1 MAKQIP
7 FSLFL
12 EITTLAT
19 TSYAVG
25 HPLAVKLWSKE
36 LFHDTIG
43 ESFLGKF
50 MGKSPSSLLQIK
62 DETKKGAGDT
72 IYVGLRTRLSG
83 DGIQGDSTLEGSEEA
98 LSTFRDS
105 FLINQLRHAVRSGG
119 EMSQQRV
126 HFSVRDEAKD
136 GLQDWWTERL
146 EVSFANQLT
155 GYTDQ
160 SDTKYTGHN
169 ATVAPTATYRIM
181 AGGGHATEASLSATT
196 THAIKLSDL
205 DRAVALAKTQQ
216 SSGGTSYERIRPVRV
231 DGKDMYVC
239 FMHPWAIRQLR
250 ADASTAGNFFDIQK
264 AAMQGGKYSE
274 NPIVTGGN
282 FVYNNVIVHE
292 WSYLP
297 IATGAGGVTGGNS
310 VFRRA
315 VLCGAQAGVIG
326 FGQKNQ
332 STKMSWVEELFDY
345 ENQLGVAAGMIYGI
359 KKTVFNSVDF
369 GTIVLSGYAPS
380 P

>member
-1 MAKQIP
+1 MA
-7 FSLFL
+7 
-12 EITTLAT
+12 A
-19 TSYAVG
+19 TSYAVN

-36 LFHDTIG
+36 LFHDVIG

-50 MGKSPSSLLQIK
+50 MGKSSSSMLQIK

-72 IYVGLRTRLSG
+72 IYVGLRTRLTG
-83 DGIQGDSTLEGSEEA
+83 DGIQGDSTLEGTEEA
-98 LSTFRDS
+98 LTTYRDS
-105 FLINQLRHAVRSGG
+105 FVINQLRHAVRSGG

-146 EVSFANQLT
+146 ETSFANQLAGNT
-155 GYTDQ
+155 GQT
-160 SDTKYTGHN
+160 DTKYTGHN
-169 ATVAPTATYRIM
+169 ATVAPTATYRLLC
-181 AGGGHATEASLSATT
+181 GGAACAAETSLSATT
-196 THAIKLSDL
+196 THAVKLVDL

-216 SSGGTSYERIRPVRV
+216 SSGGISYERIRPIRV

-239 FMHPWAIRQLR
+239 FMHPWAISQLR
-250 ADASTAGNFFDIQK
+250 KDSGTAGNFFDIQK

-297 IATGAGGVTGGNS
+297 TTVGASDNTLY
-310 VFRRA
+310 RRA
-315 VLCGAQAGVIG
+315 VFCGAQAAVIG
-326 FGQKNQ
+326 FGQKGQ

-345 ENQLGVAAGMIYGI
+345 ENQLGVAAGLICGV
-359 KKTVFNSVDF
+359 KKTVFNGVDF

>member
-1 MAKQIP
+1 M
-7 FSLFL
+7 
-12 EITTLAT
+12 AT
-19 TSYAVG
+19 TNYAVN

-36 LFHDTIG
+36 LFHDVIG

-98 LSTFRDS
+98 LTTHRDS
-105 FLINQLRHAVRSGG
+105 FVINQLRHAVRSGG

-146 EVSFANQLT
+146 ETSFANQLAGNT
-155 GYTDQ
+155 AQT
-160 SDTKYTGHN
+160 DTKYTGHN
-169 ATVAPTATYRIM
+169 ATVAPTATYRLLC
-181 AGGGHATEASLSATT
+181 GGTAIAAEGSLSATT
-196 THAIKLSDL
+196 THALKLADL

-216 SSGGTSYERIRPVRV
+216 SSGGISYERIRPIRV

-239 FMHPWAIRQLR
+239 FMHPWAIHQLR
-250 ADASTAGNFFDIQK
+250 RDASTAGNFFDIQK

-297 IATGAGGVTGGNS
+297 NIVTSPASGAVTD
-310 VFRRA
+310 FRRA
-315 VLCGAQAGVIG
+315 VFCGAQAGVIG
-326 FGQKNQ
+326 FGQKSQ

-345 ENQLGVAAGMIYGI
+345 ENQLGVAAGMIFGI
-359 KKTVFNSVDF
+359 KKSVFNGVDF